1 MATYT
6 RVSGDYN
13 IVSIDPTVD
22 NVNVTTS
29 SLNITGNLNVAGN
42 ITYITVESFT
52 VDDPFIT
59 IAGNNSGT
67 LGTAPYQEQGIVTRT
82 SGSTYAG
89 LRFDNGTQEWQI
101 SDDVYANGAPV
112 ASYVAISTYTDA
124 DVAAYLPTYTGNIS
138 AGNVSITGN
147 LLAGNLNSNAT
158 VTGTTGIFSG
168 NISAGNL
175 NSSAAVTGIT
185 GVFSGN
191 VTGNLFVGNGSQL
204 TGIFVSSLINGTS
217 NVSTASNGNVTIGI
231 AGNAAIATFTG
242 TGANISGTLNAT
254 GNISGNTNGFAI
266 GYLNIPQVSFA
277 GNATISITDAGK
289 HYYSTLSTDNVLTI
303 ANNSSQGFQVGA
315 AISVVNQG
323 TGNITVAQDS
333 GVTLYLAGNATSGNR
348 TVATFGM
355 ATLIKVATDTWFI
368 NGTGVT

>member
-22 NVNVTTS
+22 NVNITTS
-29 SLNITGNLNVAGN
+29 SLNVTGNLNVAGN

-112 ASYVAISTYTDA
+112 TSYVAISTYTDA

-147 LLAGNLNSNAT
+147 LLAGNLNSNAA

-266 GYLNIPQVSFA
+266 GYLNIPQVAA
-277 GNATISITDAGK
+277 GNVTLALTDAGK
-289 HYYSTLSTDNVLTI
+289 HYYSTTAGNLTLTI
-303 ANNSSQGFQVGA
+303 PTDANVAFATGT
-315 AISVVNQG
+315 AISMVVQAA
-323 TGNITVAQDS
+323 GNILVNTQP

-348 TVATFGM
+348 VVGTYGM
-355 ATLIKVATDTWFI
+355 ATVMKVASNTWFV
-368 NGTGVT
+368 NGTSVT

>member
-29 SLNITGNLNVAGN
+29 SLNVTGNLNVAGN

-89 LRFDNGTQEWQI
+89 IRFDNGTQEWQI
-101 SDDVYANGAPV
+101 SDNVYANGAPV
-112 ASYVAISTYTDA
+112 TAYVAISTYA
-124 DVAAYLPTYTGNIS
+124 NANVASYLPTYTGNIS
-138 AGNVSITGN
+138 AGNVSVTGN
-147 LLAGNLNSNAT
+147 ISAGNVS
-158 VTGTTGIFSG
+158 VTG

-175 NSSAAVTGIT
+175 DAINLVINNISSDDSTFVTIEDGINVNGEILATGNITAGNLNSNTAVTGAN
-185 GVFSGN
+185 GVF
-191 VTGNLFVGNGSQL
+191 
-204 TGIFVSSLINGTS
+204 
-217 NVSTASNGNVTIGI
+217 
-231 AGNAAIATFTG
+231 
-242 TGANISGTLNAT
+242 SGTLNAT
-254 GNISGNTNGFAI
+254 GNITGGNISTAGNISGNTNGFTI

-277 GNATISITDAGK
+277 GNVTIATTDAGK
-289 HYYSTLSTDNVLTI
+289 HYYSTLSTGNVLTI
-303 ANNSSQGFQVGA
+303 ANNASQSFQVGA

-368 NGTGVT
+368 NGTGVS